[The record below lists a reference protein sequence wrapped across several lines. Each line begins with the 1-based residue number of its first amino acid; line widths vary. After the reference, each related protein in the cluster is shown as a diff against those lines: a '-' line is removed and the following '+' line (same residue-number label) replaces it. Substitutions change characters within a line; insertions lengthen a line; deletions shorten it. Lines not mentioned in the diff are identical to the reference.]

1 MPTPEYCLLWIDW
14 WPLCM
19 TKAEWSGWMQA
30 IGAAIAILAA
40 AAIATYQASHAR
52 RLEDETRVAAEIQR
66 LNIVKA
72 LSVRCFSLANEVVR
86 AVDERS
92 EETIEV
98 VSPVLMRDVGNTL
111 LQLPIFEV
119 PGGIVALDVMTL
131 GRTIGNLAD
140 VWEDMTKEAA
150 NLQRP
155 PATDQLANVR
165 SFAAEI
171 SDIAKSALNECKAE
185 VVSRGGKLN

>member
-52 RLEDETRVAAEIQR
+52 KLEDEKRTAAEIQR

-72 LSVRCFSLANEVVR
+72 LAVRCFSLASEVVN
-86 AVDERS
+86 AVDDLSKEA
-92 EETIEV
+92 IEV
-98 VSPVLMRDVGNTL
+98 VSPELMRDVSGTL
-111 LQLPIFEV
+111 LGLPIFDV

-131 GRTIGNLAD
+131 GRTIGNLGSL
-140 VWEDMTKEAA
+140 WEDMTKEARE
-150 NLQRP
+150 LKRP
-155 PATDQLANVR
+155 PTTKQLASVR

-171 SDIAKSALNECKAE
+171 ADVAQSAINECKTE
-185 VVSRGGKLN
+185 VLARGGRLN

>member
-19 TKAEWSGWMQA
+19 TKGEWSGWMQA

-40 AAIATYQASHAR
+40 AAIAAYQAGHAR
-52 RLEDETRVAAEIQR
+52 KLEDEKRTAAEIQR

-72 LSVRCFSLANEVVR
+72 LAVRCFTLASDVVK
-86 AVDERS
+86 AVDDLS
-92 EETIEV
+92 QQTIEV
-98 VSPVLMRDVGNTL
+98 VSPELMRDAGGTL
-111 LQLPIFEV
+111 LGLPIFDV

-131 GRTIGNLAD
+131 GRTIGNLGSL
-140 VWEDMTKEAA
+140 WEDMTKEARE
-150 NLQRP
+150 LKRP
-155 PATDQLANVR
+155 PTVKQLASVR

-171 SDIAKSALNECKAE
+171 ADVAQSAIDECKAE
-185 VVSRGGKLN
+185 VLARGGRLN